1 MNKQPI
7 HNLRQAEATLL
18 ENAATIV
25 RGHGLEW
32 NLLEVEPERKG
43 RRADA
48 YVEISNGRQKLRLVV
63 EIKAHLRAGQ
73 VGAILA
79 QFHQFDRPGLL
90 ITDDVNP
97 QLAEELR
104 RQRVFFVDTAGNLFL
119 QGQGLLIWV
128 AGRRDTQRVQVAR
141 ETRRAFQAT
150 GLRVIF
156 ALLCNPELI
165 KENYRK
171 LATTADVALGT
182 IQWVMRDL
190 HEEGYLIREGR
201 TKRRLVDLDK
211 LLDEWALGYARD
223 LKNRLLLGRFE
234 TGAFD
239 QWRRIELRPYRA
251 VWGGEPA
258 AALITRYL
266 KPQTLTIWVDMVPP
280 RLLAEMGLRPAAK
293 GPVQILTRF
302 WKPEVLGDLGNV
314 PLIDHHLE
322 HADVAPPVLVYA
334 ELLAIG
340 DARTVETAM
349 KLRNE
354 WIHGTFERY
363 RADAAG

>member
-1 MNKQPI
+1 MNKQLA
-7 HNLRQAEATLL
+7 HTLRQTEATLL
-18 ENAATIV
+18 ENAAATV

-32 NLLEVEPERKG
+32 NLLEIEPDPKG
-43 RRADA
+43 RGADA
-48 YVEISNGRQKLRLVV
+48 YVEIGNGGQKLRLAI
-63 EIKAHLRAGQ
+63 EIKTHLRAGQ

-79 QFHQFDRPGLL
+79 QFRQFDRPGLL
-90 ITDDVNP
+90 ITDYVNP

-128 AGRRDTQRVQVAR
+128 VGRRDTQGVQVAR
-141 ETRRAFQAT
+141 EMRRAFQAT

-156 ALLCNPELI
+156 ALLSNPELI
-165 KENYRK
+165 RENYRK
-171 LATTADVALGT
+171 LATTAGVALGT
-182 IQWVMRDL
+182 VQWVMRDL
-190 HEEGYLIREGR
+190 HEEGYVIREGR
-201 TKRRLVDLDK
+201 TKRRLVDLAK

-239 QWRRIELRPYRA
+239 QWRKVELRPYRA

-258 AALITRYL
+258 AALITHYL
-266 KPQTLTIWVDMVPP
+266 KPQTLTIWVDKVPP

-293 GPVQILTRF
+293 GPVEILARF
-302 WKPEVLGDLGNV
+302 WEPTVIGDPANAPV
-314 PLIDHHLE
+314 IE
-322 HADVAPPVLVYA
+322 HQFEQADVAPPVLVYA

-340 DARTVETAM
+340 NARTVETAM

-354 WIHGTFERY
+354 WIDGSFERY